1 VRATLFG
8 EAYAKAAYKSVW
20 KTALE
25 YFTVVRAVVGK
36 KGVWLCEYVVSLDDD
51 QEYKLR
57 AGGAEI
63 FGNV

>member
-1 VRATLFG
+1 M
-8 EAYAKAAYKSVW
+8 
-20 KTALE
+20 E

-36 KGVWLCEYVVSLDDD
+36 KGVWLCEYDDD
-51 QEYKLR
+51 QEYYYKLR